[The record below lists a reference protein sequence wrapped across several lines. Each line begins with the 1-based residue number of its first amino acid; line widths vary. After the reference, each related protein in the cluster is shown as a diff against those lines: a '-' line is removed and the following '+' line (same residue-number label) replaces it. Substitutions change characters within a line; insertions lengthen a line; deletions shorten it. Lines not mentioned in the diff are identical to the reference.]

1 MTQDKKKQ
9 PGFEADLE
17 KLEAIVQRL
26 EDGNLPLEEALK
38 EFEAGIALTRKCE
51 KTLKAAER
59 KIEKLVQTMDGDFEA
74 EPFDEDAEE
83 TAQTRPAPASKP
95 RPKAAATP
103 EDSDKP
109 APPPWDSQWVVEEP
123 GDTLDDLF

>member
-51 KTLKAAER
+51 KTLKSAER
-59 KIEKLVQTMDGDFEA
+59 KIEKLVQTMDGDFET
-74 EPFDEDAEE
+74 EPFDEDAQEGT
-83 TAQTRPAPASKP
+83 TAKAAPAAP
-95 RPKAAATP
+95 ATP
-103 EDSDKP
+103 KQP
-109 APPPWDSQWVVEEP
+109 AKEADWVEEEP
-123 GDTLDDLF
+123 GDTMDDLF